1 MQKIYFGMG
10 CFWKT
15 EEQFK
20 NINGILETE
29 VGYAGGYKSKVTYEE
44 VCQGNTGHAE
54 VVKLTFD
61 ENVISLEKILELFFK
76 FHDPTQKDMQ
86 FPDVGTQYRSEIFYE
101 NDQQKELAFKIKEKF
116 NKIHNNKI
124 ETNISP
130 IKNYVTAEPYH
141 QKYIEKNRR

>member
-10 CFWKT
+10 CFWKP

-20 NINGILETE
+20 NIKGILETE

-44 VCQGNTGHAE
+44 VCHGNTGHAE

-61 ENVISLEKILELFFK
+61 ENIISLENILELFFK

-101 NDQQKELAFKIKEKF
+101 NDKQKDLAKKTRDKF
-116 NKIHNNKI
+116 NKIYNNKI

-130 IKNYVTAEPYH
+130 IKNYCKAEEYH
-141 QKYIEKNRR
+141 QKYIEKNQR